1 MNSQGRIITKNKKY
15 IYIYTRIINH
25 GNINIGAD
33 DTYNAKRKSE
43 NKEA

>member
-1 MNSQGRIITKNKKY
+1 MNNQGRIITKNKN
-15 IYIYTRIINH
+15 ISIYTRIINH